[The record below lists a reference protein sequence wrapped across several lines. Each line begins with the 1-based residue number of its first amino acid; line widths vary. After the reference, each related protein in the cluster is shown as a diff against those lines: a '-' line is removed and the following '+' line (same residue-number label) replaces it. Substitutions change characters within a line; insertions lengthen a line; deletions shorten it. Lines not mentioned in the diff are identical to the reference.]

1 MGRIELLLLAVSLA
15 MDAFAV
21 SVGKGMAVRR
31 VRPYHGL
38 ICGIYFG
45 VFQALMPC
53 IGYAAGSSFRKL
65 VEPAAPWIAFILL
78 ALIGANMIRESL
90 GPGEEADASFSVA
103 TMVALAVATSIDA
116 LAAGV
121 SLAMTGTGIIPAAA
135 VIGITCFVISFA
147 GVYAGSLIG
156 GKLGKRADMAG
167 GIVLILIGLKIL
179 LTSL

>member
-1 MGRIELLLLAVSLA
+1 MSWIELFLLAVSLA

-21 SVGKGMAVRR
+21 SVCKGLAVRDVKAR
-31 VRPYHGL
+31 HAL

-53 IGYAAGSSFRKL
+53 IGYFVGSSFRQR
-65 VEPAAPWIAFILL
+65 VESLAPVIAFVLL
-78 ALIGANMIRESL
+78 LLIGANMIRESL
-90 GPGEEADASFSVA
+90 GEQEEADASFSVA

-121 SLAMTGTGIIPAAA
+121 SLAMTGTGIAVSAT
-135 VIGITCFVISFA
+135 VIGVTAFVISFA
-147 GVYAGSLIG
+147 GVYIGGLIG
-156 GKLGKRADMAG
+156 GRLAKKADMAG
-167 GIVLILIGLKIL
+167 GIVLILLGLKIL